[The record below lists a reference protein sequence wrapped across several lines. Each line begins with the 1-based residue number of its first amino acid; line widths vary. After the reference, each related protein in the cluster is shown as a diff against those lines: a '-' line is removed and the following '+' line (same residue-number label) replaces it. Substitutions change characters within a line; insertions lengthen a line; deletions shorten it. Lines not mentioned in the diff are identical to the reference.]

1 MMKSPE
7 EIAQAGKDTMDA
19 LTKSSAAL
27 TEGYS
32 EISQHIMTLTHK
44 SVAAHLATGKEILD
58 IKTPSDWLEFQSK
71 LASDYMTSAIT
82 QMTHLSQL
90 STKVINQTCEP
101 LKTHFGATFG
111 KMGGFI

>member
-1 MMKSPE
+1 
-7 EIAQAGKDTMDA
+7 
-19 LTKSSAAL
+19 
-27 TEGYS
+27 
-32 EISQHIMTLTHK
+32 
-44 SVAAHLATGKEILD
+44 
-58 IKTPSDWLEFQSK
+58 
-71 LASDYMTSAIT
+71 MTSAIT